1 MNRRALLAL
10 LSGAV
15 LAQPEPAGAQQS
27 DSVRRIGILMGSP
40 DSPTGQQ
47 NIAALRDGL
56 AKLGWVDG
64 RNLQIYTRW
73 GAGNLEGMRGYAVEL
88 TKLAPDVLVALGT
101 AATQTL
107 RENAR
112 GLPIVFVSLL
122 DPVSGGFV
130 KSLSHPGGNITG
142 FTTVE
147 FDLNGKWLELLKE
160 LAPQTKRISPI
171 GNPDTIPY
179 EGHVHA
185 LEGAAASL
193 GIEVIAVPVH
203 DNGEL
208 EAAINA
214 AAREPGGGLVVLPDS
229 FTATHRDLI
238 IQRAARSRLPAIYPY
253 SYFTRS
259 GGLASYGV
267 DQTSQFRQAASYIDR
282 ILRGTK
288 PADLPV
294 QQPTKFELVVNL
306 KTANALGLTVP
317 PSLLARADQVI
328 E

>member
-1 MNRRALLAL
+1 
-10 LSGAV
+10 
-15 LAQPEPAGAQQS
+15 
-27 DSVRRIGILMGSP
+27 
-40 DSPTGQQ
+40 
-47 NIAALRDGL
+47 
-56 AKLGWVDG
+56 
-64 RNLQIYTRW
+64 
-73 GAGNLEGMRGYAVEL
+73 L